1 LTAPDERAAVALD
14 RPRDLG
20 TLLSD
25 SFSLYRRHF
34 WTFLAIAI
42 VIVVPVHAIVL
53 GVGLGQ
59 FSGGYD
65 STDAPASAI
74 IPTLMQFLVVGPL
87 VAVTVLH
94 AVQEIAAGKKPG
106 FGRSLQAGLDAF
118 TPVFW
123 PVLIAVLCEIGVAI
137 TVIGPLVLLVRLYF
151 VPQLVVL
158 DGKRGVDALRA
169 SWELTRGFGWRTAA
183 MLLVG
188 YFAYGLAG
196 ALITTPL
203 AALARSADSE
213 AVSLAAGTLGE
224 TLVAAPIGIFAT
236 LLYFDLRSRKAALAR

>member
-1 LTAPDERAAVALD
+1 MTVTEERAAVALD

-20 TLLSD
+20 ALLSD
-25 SFSLYRRHF
+25 SFSLYRRHL
-34 WTFLAIAI
+34 WTFLAIAV
-42 VIVVPVHAIVL
+42 VIVVPVHATVL

-65 STDAPASAI
+65 STKAPASAI
-74 IPTLMQFLVVGPL
+74 VPTLMQFLVIAPL

-94 AVQEIAAGKKPG
+94 AVQEIAAGERPH
-106 FGRSLQAGLDAF
+106 FGRSMQAGLDAF
-118 TPVFW
+118 TPVFL
-123 PVLIAVLCEIGVAI
+123 PVLIAVLCEIGLAI

-158 DGKRGVDALRA
+158 ERKRGVEALRA
-169 SWELTRGFGWRTAA
+169 SWELTRGFSWRTAG
-183 MLLVG
+183 LLVVG

-196 ALITTPL
+196 ALISTPL

-224 TLVAAPIGIFAT
+224 ALVAAPIGIFAT
-236 LLYFDLRSRKAALAR
+236 LLFFDLRSRKAALAR

>member
-1 LTAPDERAAVALD
+1 MTTPEERAAVALD

-20 TLLSD
+20 ALLSD

-34 WTFLAIAI
+34 WTFLAMAV

-65 STDAPASAI
+65 STDSPASALV
-74 IPTLMQFLVVGPL
+74 PLLMQFLVVAPL

-94 AVQEIAAGKKPG
+94 ALKEIEAGEKPG
-106 FGRSLQAGLDAF
+106 FGRSIQGGLDAF

-137 TVIGPLVLLVRLYF
+137 TVIGLLVLLVRLF
-151 VPQLVVL
+151 FIPQLVVL
-158 DGKRGVDALRA
+158 EKARGVEALRA
-169 SWELTRGFGWRTAA
+169 SWELTRGFGLRTAG
-183 MLLVG
+183 LLVVG
-188 YFAYGLAG
+188 YFTYGFAG
-196 ALITTPL
+196 ALVTTPL
-203 AALARSADSE
+203 AALARSVDSE

-224 TLVAAPIGIFAT
+224 TLVAAPIGIFAA
-236 LLYFDLRSRKAALAR
+236 LMYFDLRSRKAALAR